1 MTHGPWRLVFMGSP
15 EFAAPSL
22 QALAAGEDIVEA
34 VVTQPDRPQGRG
46 RQVAP
51 PPVKTL
57 AQDLGLPVW
66 QPSSIKAPDSVRR
79 LAEMAPDLLVV
90 VAFGQLLSQSILD
103 IPRAGTLNVHPSL
116 LPKYRGPAPI
126 NWAVING
133 ESKTGVTTMFLDE
146 GVDTGPILLSR
157 ETEIGA
163 AETAG
168 DLHDRLAVMGADL
181 LLETIAGLKA
191 GTVSPTPQPEE
202 GASRGRLLTKADG
215 RVDWTRPAEE
225 LSALI
230 RGMDPWPGA
239 YAAFRNKTLK
249 LFGARAGAGRGRPGQ
264 VLALH
269 EGWLHV
275 AAGAGSVGVSELQ
288 LAGKKRQGAEDFW
301 RGQRLDS
308 TVFFE

>member
-1 MTHGPWRLVFMGSP
+1 
-15 EFAAPSL
+15 
-22 QALAAGEDIVEA
+22 
-34 VVTQPDRPQGRG
+34 
-46 RQVAP
+46 
-51 PPVKTL
+51 
-57 AQDLGLPVW
+57 
-66 QPSSIKAPDSVRR
+66 
-79 LAEMAPDLLVV
+79 
-90 VAFGQLLSQSILD
+90 
-103 IPRAGTLNVHPSL
+103 
-116 LPKYRGPAPI
+116 
-126 NWAVING
+126 
-133 ESKTGVTTMFLDE
+133 MFLDE